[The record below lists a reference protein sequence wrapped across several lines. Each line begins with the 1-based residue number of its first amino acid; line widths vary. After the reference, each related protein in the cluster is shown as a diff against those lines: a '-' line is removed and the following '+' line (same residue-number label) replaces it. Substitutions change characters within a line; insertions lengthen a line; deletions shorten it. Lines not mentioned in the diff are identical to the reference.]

1 MNKSEQLKKE
11 NLLKALEKSLGI
23 VSTACVSIGISRT
36 TYYKYYNEDKEFKQS
51 VDSIGDIALDCAE
64 SQLFELIKEKNVTA
78 IIFYL
83 KTKGKKRGYVEKL
96 QAGDQ
101 KQPNAIEIHFVDG
114 NGNKTPFDEQ
124 MAS

>member
-51 VDSIGDIALDCAE
+51 VDSIGDIALDCAFVANE
-64 SQLFELIKEKNVTA
+64 V
-78 IIFYL
+78 
-83 KTKGKKRGYVEKL
+83 
-96 QAGDQ
+96 Q
-101 KQPNAIEIHFVDG
+101 K
-114 NGNKTPFDEQ
+114 
-124 MAS
+124 

>member
-101 KQPNAIEIHFVDG
+101 KQPDAIEIHFVDG